1 MRGCIQKEGKE
12 VNEMKMPPFNLH
24 IPTSIDEAIEI
35 AKHLDSNGD
44 EFDWVAGGT
53 DLLPNYKW
61 HLNSKKNV
69 ISLAKISQLTELS
82 ETHIGAMVRL
92 QDLADSELTHPVLV
106 KSANSIASIM
116 IRRSGTVGGN
126 ICLDTRCYWYN
137 QTEDWRE
144 SIDWCHKCDCGTGA
158 DCRVIPNQNTLCV
171 ATYQADLA
179 PVLMCMGARVHLIS
193 ISGKREM
200 LLNDFFEL
208 DGMKKNK
215 LLPGELLTHITLP
228 EETLQWNGDY
238 QKLRQRESWD
248 FPEAGV
254 AVLWKKDGEN
264 LKQLR
269 VATTGLES
277 IPGYHEDISSELVK
291 DWNGR
296 ESIKLL
302 SEQIRKAVKPV
313 QNTWYTPSYRRKMVK
328 VLTKRACKGLLGE

>member
-1 MRGCIQKEGKE
+1 
-12 VNEMKMPPFNLH
+12 MPPFKLYTPNSLE
-24 IPTSIDEAIEI
+24 EALEI
-35 AKHLDSNGD
+35 AKKIQSNEE

-61 HLNSKKNV
+61 HLNAKKSV
-69 ISLAKISQLTELS
+69 ISLAKITQLTELS
-82 ETHIGAMVRL
+82 NTHIGAMVRL
-92 QDLADSELTHPVLV
+92 QDLADSEITHPVLA

-126 ICLDTRCYWYN
+126 ICLDTRCYWFN

-179 PVLMCMGARVHLIS
+179 PVLMCMEAKVHLIS
-193 ISGKREM
+193 TSGKREM
-200 LLNDFFEL
+200 LLKDFFEL
-208 DGMKKNK
+208 DGMTRNK
-215 LLPGELLTHITLP
+215 LQPGELLTHISIP
-228 EETLQWNGDY
+228 EGISEWAGDY

-254 AVLWKKDGEN
+254 AVLWKKEEN
-264 LKQLR
+264 ILKKLR

-277 IPGYHEDISSELVK
+277 IPGYHGDLSSLLVE
-291 DWNGR
+291 DWNGK
-296 ESIKLL
+296 ESISTL
-302 SEQIRKAVKPV
+302 SENIRKAVKPV

>member
-1 MRGCIQKEGKE
+1 MRGCIQKEEKE

-35 AKHLDSNGD
+35 AKDLDSNGD

-179 PVLMCMGARVHLIS
+179 PVLMCMGAKVHLIS

-264 LKQLR
+264 LKHLR